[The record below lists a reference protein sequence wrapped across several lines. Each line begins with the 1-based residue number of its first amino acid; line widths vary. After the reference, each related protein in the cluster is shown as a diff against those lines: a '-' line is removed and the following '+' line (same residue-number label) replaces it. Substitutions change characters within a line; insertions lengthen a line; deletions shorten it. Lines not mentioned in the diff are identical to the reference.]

1 MGRDVTGLRGERLD
15 GDHAPTA
22 LTVNLIS
29 KSCPIVVV
37 MKFLRTVSTQR
48 LIAILAGVIIAV
60 AGGTAIA
67 VAASSNGTVPPRE
80 SLAQALHQAATAPQ
94 VNGISA
100 RIHFTNN
107 LISSS
112 NLQGSDPILNGA
124 SGRLWVSNDGR
135 MRLELQGDN
144 GDAQVVVNNGKFSI
158 YDPMSNTVY
167 KGTLPSQGSGS
178 SSGTDKI
185 PTVAQI
191 QAYINQLLPDV
202 NIVGPTPRNVAGQ
215 PAYKIKV
222 SPKHDGGLLGNIQ
235 LAWEAAHGVP
245 LGIAIYA
252 QGNPTPV
259 LELKATQISFGP
271 IPNSD
276 LSITGHPGAK
286 VVRVSPAAA
295 GTASERAHAAVKHGE
310 KAKHQT
316 DVTGPA
322 AVQAHLP
329 FTLAAPDPLVGLQRQ
344 SVELL
349 DWGGSPA
356 ALVTYGQG
364 LGGIAVIEQSAPS
377 GQQPQSSSGAD
388 QRGLTLPTISI
399 NGHSGQELATALGT
413 VIRVTSGPVQY
424 TVLGSVPAAAAE
436 AAARA
441 LIP

>member
-1 MGRDVTGLRGERLD
+1 
-15 GDHAPTA
+15 
-22 LTVNLIS
+22 
-29 KSCPIVVV
+29 

-48 LIAILAGVIIAV
+48 LLAILAGVIIAV

-80 SLAQALHQAATAPQ
+80 SLAQALHQAAAAPQ
-94 VNGISA
+94 VSGISA

-124 SGRLWVSNDGR
+124 DGRLWVSNDGR
-135 MRLELQGDN
+135 MRLELQGQN
-144 GDAQVVVNNGKFSI
+144 GDAQVVVDNGKFSI

-167 KGTLPSQGSGS
+167 KGSLPANS
-178 SSGTDKI
+178 SAQKGKSGTDTI

-191 QAYINQLLPDV
+191 QTYINQLLHDV
-202 NIVGPTPRNVAGQ
+202 HVVGPTPRNVAGQ
-215 PAYKIKV
+215 PAYKITI

-235 LAWEAAHGVP
+235 LAWDAAHGVP
-245 LGIAIYA
+245 LGISVYA

-259 LELKATQISFGP
+259 LELKATNISFGGV
-271 IPNSD
+271 SKGD
-276 LSITGHPGAK
+276 LSIAAPAGAK
-286 VVRVSPAAA
+286 TVQVSSAADR
-295 GTASERAHAAVKHGE
+295 TAKTGAHAAAKHG
-310 KAKHQT
+310 KNAKHQAA
-316 DVTGPA
+316 VTGPA

-329 FTLAAPDPLVGLQRQ
+329 FTLAAPQRLVGLSRQ

-364 LGGIAVIEQSAPS
+364 LGGIAVIQQSAPS

-399 NGHSGQELATALGT
+399 NNHSGQELATALGT